1 MNILNNKE
9 KIEKIDQEK
18 TTEIINTLD
27 ATATNLKMR
36 NLSKDLE
43 YKTKNTIRTLQSFS
57 EAVPPM
63 IERIEKINAEL
74 KLEEFE
80 NSLKRIEEAATV
92 TQGAINFLSIN
103 ANNSLKIASNS
114 LEQLNSEATKG
125 IKTLVDKGKN
135 SLAKNEE
142 IRNIIHITLMV
153 VFFVLALVNIYMYF
167 SYKSYVKDTMELIN
181 RNNIEINIIHDIL
194 SGDSKYWYNI
204 ENKKLY
210 IKDMKIK
217 NKNSN
222 K

>member
-43 YKTKNTIRTLQSFS
+43 YKTKNTIKTLQSFS

-92 TQGAINFLSIN
+92 TQGAIKLLSIN

-114 LEQLNSEATKG
+114 LEQLNSEATNG

-142 IRNIIHITLMV
+142 IRNIIHITLIV
-153 VFFVLALVNIYMYF
+153 VFFLLALVNIYMYV

-217 NKNSN
+217 NKNSH

>member
-1 MNILNNKE
+1 MNILKDKQE
-9 KIEKIDQEK
+9 IEKVDQEK

-43 YKTKNTIRTLQSFS
+43 YKTENTIKTLQRFS

-80 NSLKRIEEAATV
+80 NSLKRIEAASVV
-92 TQGAINFLSIN
+92 TQGAIKVLSIK
-103 ANNSLKIASNS
+103 ANNNLEQASNS
-114 LEQLNSEATKG
+114 LEQLNSAATNG

-135 SLAKNEE
+135 SLAKNED

-153 VFFVLALVNIYMYF
+153 VFFLLVLVNIYMYV

-194 SGDSKYWYNI
+194 SGDSKYWYNT
-204 ENKKLY
+204 ENKK
-210 IKDMKIK
+210 IQIIDTKVK
-217 NKNSN
+217 NKNSH

>member
-1 MNILNNKE
+1 MNILKDKQE
-9 KIEKIDQEK
+9 IEKVDQEK

-43 YKTKNTIRTLQSFS
+43 YKTENTIKTLQSFS

-80 NSLKRIEEAATV
+80 NSLKRIEAASVV
-92 TQGAINFLSIN
+92 TQGAIKVLSIK
-103 ANNSLKIASNS
+103 ANNNLEQASNS
-114 LEQLNSEATKG
+114 LEQLNSAATNG

-135 SLAKNEE
+135 SLAKNED

-153 VFFVLALVNIYMYF
+153 VFFLLVLVNIYMYV

-210 IKDMKIK
+210 LKDMKIK
-217 NKNSN
+217 NKNLH

>member
-1 MNILNNKE
+1 MNILKDKQE
-9 KIEKIDQEK
+9 IEKVDQEK

-43 YKTKNTIRTLQSFS
+43 YKTENTIKTLQRFS

-80 NSLKRIEEAATV
+80 NSLKRIEAASVV
-92 TQGAINFLSIN
+92 TQGAIKVLSIK
-103 ANNSLKIASNS
+103 ANNS
-114 LEQLNSEATKG
+114 LEQLNSAATNG

-135 SLAKNEE
+135 SLAKNED

-153 VFFVLALVNIYMYF
+153 VFFLLVLVNIYMYV

-194 SGDSKYWYNI
+194 SGDSKYWYNT
-204 ENKKLY
+204 ENKK
-210 IKDMKIK
+210 IQIIDTKVK
-217 NKNSN
+217 NKNSH

>member
-1 MNILNNKE
+1 MNILKDKQE
-9 KIEKIDQEK
+9 IEKVDQEK

-43 YKTKNTIRTLQSFS
+43 YKTENTIKTLQSFS

-80 NSLKRIEEAATV
+80 NSLKRIEAASVV
-92 TQGAINFLSIN
+92 TQGAIKVLSIK
-103 ANNSLKIASNS
+103 ANNNLEQASNS
-114 LEQLNSEATKG
+114 LEQLNSAATNG

-135 SLAKNEE
+135 SLAKNED

-153 VFFVLALVNIYMYF
+153 VFFLLVLVNIYMYV

-194 SGDSKYWYNI
+194 SGDSKYWYNT
-204 ENKKLY
+204 ENKK
-210 IKDMKIK
+210 IQIIDTKVK
-217 NKNSN
+217 NKNSH

>member
-1 MNILNNKE
+1 MNILKDKQE
-9 KIEKIDQEK
+9 IEKVDQEK

-43 YKTKNTIRTLQSFS
+43 YKTENTIKTLQSFS

-80 NSLKRIEEAATV
+80 NSLKRIEAASVV
-92 TQGAINFLSIN
+92 TQGAIKVLSIK
-103 ANNSLKIASNS
+103 ANNNLEQASNS
-114 LEQLNSEATKG
+114 LEQLNSAATNG

-135 SLAKNEE
+135 SLAKNED

-153 VFFVLALVNIYMYF
+153 VFFLLVLVNIYMYF

-194 SGDSKYWYNI
+194 SGDSKYWYNT
-204 ENKKLY
+204 ENKKIY

-217 NKNSN
+217 NKNSH